1 MVSDLT
7 PEETLRA
14 EACEAYGYGITVVVP
29 LDVALAAVAAERERV
44 LAAVRNHMGPREFT
58 GLDAEAISRQL
69 GAARE
74 GSRDE

>member
-1 MVSDLT
+1 MSDLT
-7 PEETLRA
+7 PEETLRRSVHR
-14 EACEAYGYGITVVVP
+14 ETPDGG
-29 LDVALAAVAAERERV
+29 DVSLQDALAAVAAERERV